1 MTTITEAR
9 LAEPYVYAVWN
20 SKGGVGKSLLSMAF
34 AAATAADSGTAYMVD
49 IDNQATTAQMAK
61 RADSIGNPWPF
72 SFVAD
77 TDPANLVKLRKVRG
91 VDSIFVDCPQVL
103 LDAIVMDEV
112 LPLTDFV
119 IIPYVHDPVPCPRRP
134 ARRTRSAGPADTR
147 RRSVWINRVDNRRG
161 SSMLDDAIETLDKL
175 QIPRFRSFVREY
187 AAHSLAHTNGQ
198 MITQYRGRHASDARG
213 GHPPRSWRA
222 AAVSPQE
229 DRCLVSQFPA

>member
-34 AAATAADSGTAYMVD
+34 AATTAADSGTAYMVD
-49 IDNQATTAQMAK
+49 IDNQATTAEMAE

-77 TDPANLVKLRKVRG
+77 TDPANLAKLRKVRG
-91 VDSIFVDCPQVL
+91 VDSIFVDCPGS

-119 IIPYVHDPVPCPRRP
+119 IIPYVHDPFLPSPTRKAYEKCRAYGVP
-134 ARRTRSAGPADTR
+134 AA
-147 RRSVWINRVDNRRG
+147 VLINRVDNRRG

-175 QIPRFRSFVREY
+175 QIPRFRSFIREY
-187 AAHSLAHTNGQ
+187 SAHSLAHTNGQ
-198 MITQYRGRHASDARG
+198 MITQYRGRHANDAREDI
-213 GHPPRSWRA
+213 HRA
-222 AAVSPQE
+222 HGELLLSVRRRTDAS
-229 DRCLVSQFPA
+229 